1 MHSKKSSRAC
11 SGCGQPF
18 EPSRPYHRRCWS
30 CWGEHDRGRS
40 TETRE
45 PGAGLILDARTIRA
59 ALALAHP
66 DRHPPERAEQATRVT
81 QALSV
86 ALTHAREREAV

>member
-1 MHSKKSSRAC
+1 
-11 SGCGQPF
+11 
-18 EPSRPYHRRCWS
+18 
-30 CWGEHDRGRS
+30 
-40 TETRE
+40 
-45 PGAGLILDARTIRA
+45 LILDARTIRA

>member
-1 MHSKKSSRAC
+1 
-11 SGCGQPF
+11 
-18 EPSRPYHRRCWS
+18 
-30 CWGEHDRGRS
+30 
-40 TETRE
+40 
-45 PGAGLILDARTIRA
+45 LILDARTIRA

-66 DRHPPERAEQATRVT
+66 DRHPPERAEATRVT